1 MEVNCLSRRVDAVSP
16 PGLIPHPAG
25 EGITA
30 VAHGKTREFQP
41 PAVDSRSLLLV
52 DDCQVSCLTVL
63 DESKTPKLET
73 LDEVSGG
80 IWFHEADAAD
90 FRIGTKRIIGDNSF
104 KCFPSPSKRSY
115 DCVPPHDDGYS
126 FNQYGQFNLLCGC

>member
-1 MEVNCLSRRVDAVSP
+1 MEVNSLSRRVDAVSL

-25 EGITA
+25 EGIAA

-41 PAVDSRSLLLV
+41 PAVD
-52 DDCQVSCLTVL
+52 DCQVFCLTVL

-90 FRIGTKRIIGDNSF
+90 FRIGTKRIIGDNY
-104 KCFPSPSKRSY
+104 SK
-115 DCVPPHDDGYS
+115 
-126 FNQYGQFNLLCGC
+126 